1 MDKNVEQKTME
12 IEEIAKVDLFI
23 KSINGVENLLAID
36 SLIITQNDSQ
46 CVNKL
51 KEGAFILT
59 EMKNDASEE
68 IKSTWENLFS
78 KQVRYSVN
86 RAKNRKKST

>member
-1 MDKNVEQKTME
+1 MDNEIKKSME
-12 IEEIAKVDLFI
+12 IEEIAKIDLFL
-23 KSINGVENLLAID
+23 KSMKGTDNILAID
-36 SLIITQNDSQ
+36 SLIIIQNDPQ

-51 KEGAFILT
+51 KEGAFTLT

-68 IKSTWENLFS
+68 IKATWENLFS

-86 RAKNRKKST
+86 RAKNRKK